1 MAAKNTNR
9 ARNDKLAKR
18 RRVRRAQRRVIKEQA
33 GGQPPKSRPV
43 AAAVNKG
50 SSTDER

>member
-18 RRVRRAQRRVIKEQA
+18 RRVRRAQRRVMKEQA
-33 GGQPPKSRPV
+33 SAQPPKSGPV
-43 AAAVNKG
+43 AAAANKAF
-50 SSTDER
+50 STDER

>member
-18 RRVRRAQRRVIKEQA
+18 RRVRRAQRRVMKEQA
-33 GGQPPKSRPV
+33 SAQPPKSRPV
-43 AAAVNKG
+43 AAAANKAF
-50 SSTDER
+50 STDER

>member
-18 RRVRRAQRRVIKEQA
+18 RRVRRAQLRVIKEQTS
-33 GGQPPKSRPV
+33 GQPPKSTPV
-43 AAAVNKG
+43 AAAANKG
-50 SSTDER
+50 ASTDER